1 MKSNLILLL
10 FLAIFSVTNAQT
22 TASTAGSKS
31 EKAVAHM
38 TRTQFIDEVF
48 DHTKGEEKWSFKGNT
63 PMIID
68 FYASWCGPCKRLE
81 PILEELAQTYK
92 GKVRIVKVN
101 TETERQLAG
110 ELGVQSLPTLL
121 FVPAKGDPQ
130 VVMGLQ
136 PKGELVKLIND
147 VLKVK

>member
-1 MKSNLILLL
+1 
-10 FLAIFSVTNAQT
+10 
-22 TASTAGSKS
+22 
-31 EKAVAHM
+31 M